1 MATNSGESN
10 GDTTLKP
17 QAQPSKPVPEP
28 TSVPE
33 NQKMQPLDSSP
44 NPITPPIPTA
54 DSKFPA
60 TPITVSS
67 RPPET
72 DADVIHVPSYS
83 RWFSWNNIHECEM
96 RILPEFFDGRSPS
109 KTPKV
114 YKYYRN
120 AIVKKFRDSIKE
132 TPPSKENPMPKIT
145 FTEARKSII
154 GDVGS
159 VRKVFDFLESWGLIN
174 YFGSPM
180 TKAQLK
186 WEDKESKN
194 VSAASQPNSDPGGA
208 NLVGD
213 ASVAK
218 KKFCS
223 SCNLPCT
230 IACFTNIKKDTTFCA
245 RCYVRAGV
253 NSADFKRVE
262 ISEDV
267 KTDWSEKET
276 LHLLE
281 AIMHYGD
288 DWKKVSEHVV
298 GRSEKECVDR
308 FIKLPFGEQYI
319 GPPDSVDPEE
329 SFYKGMDQLDTDSNP
344 SKKMRPTPFD
354 DASNP
359 ILAQAAF
366 LSTIVGVEVA
376 ERAASAGVK
385 ALTEVNNETSK
396 EFLESSADD
405 ARNHDS
411 LTTNGKSNANSLE
424 GAYLEAKMQLEKE
437 EHELERTISNIVEVQ
452 AKDIHDKLVHF
463 EELEL
468 QMEREWH
475 QLKQMQNQFTSGK
488 RTVHGVNGAMWMSCN
503 AIAPH
508 NEENTPITCYK
519 VENQRPNSVNYS
531 NQLLDRRRNETIC
544 GEYEKQMIRKIVMVL
559 YGIRSLSVG
568 LGCSNFIAMAIE
580 IARETTLDLGP
591 ELRLHFEYVVPLPKP
606 YVRLFGAAANAA
618 GRSLVNLIELSAS
631 NCHYKAVVELPQ
643 VQFCDMMKSNPEAK
657 SSASGLTTRVPVA
670 GTSTA
675 GSTALVPGVDFGS
688 RPVGSTLLNTV

>member
-17 QAQPSKPVPEP
+17 QAQPTKPAPEP

-33 NQKMQPLDSSP
+33 NQKLQPLDSSP
-44 NPITPPIPTA
+44 IPITPPIPTA

-67 RPPET
+67 RPHET
-72 DADVIHVPSYS
+72 VIDVIHVPSYS

-329 SFYKGMDQLDTDSNP
+329 SFYKGMDQLDTDSNL

-385 ALTEVNNETSK
+385 ALTEVNNEASK

-424 GAYLEAKMQLEKE
+424 GTYLEAKMQLEKE

-475 QLKQMQNQFTSGK
+475 QLKQMQNQLFADQLTLFFHK
-488 RTVHGVNGAMWMSCN
+488 KTM
-503 AIAPH
+503 
-508 NEENTPITCYK
+508 EK
-519 VENQRPNSVNYS
+519 V
-531 NQLLDRRRNETIC
+531 
-544 GEYEKQMIRKIVMVL
+544 
-559 YGIRSLSVG
+559 
-568 LGCSNFIAMAIE
+568 
-580 IARETTLDLGP
+580 
-591 ELRLHFEYVVPLPKP
+591 
-606 YVRLFGAAANAA
+606 
-618 GRSLVNLIELSAS
+618 
-631 NCHYKAVVELPQ
+631 
-643 VQFCDMMKSNPEAK
+643 
-657 SSASGLTTRVPVA
+657 
-670 GTSTA
+670 
-675 GSTALVPGVDFGS
+675 
-688 RPVGSTLLNTV
+688 

>member
-1 MATNSGESN
+1 MATNSGGS
-10 GDTTLKP
+10 DTPLKS
-17 QAQPSKPVPEP
+17 QPEP
-28 TSVPE
+28 TPAPE
-33 NQKMQPLDSSP
+33 NPNPQTFNSSP
-44 NPITPPIPTA
+44 NPILTTN
-54 DSKFPA
+54 SKFPTPA
-60 TPITVSS
+60 TVNS
-67 RPPET
+67 RPKEVNSVPES
-72 DADVIHVPSYS
+72 DVIHVPSYS
-83 RWFSWNNIHECEM
+83 RWFSWNNIHECEV
-96 RILPEFFDGRSPS
+96 RHLPEFFDGKSPS

-120 AIVKKFRDSIKE
+120 TIVKKFRDSIKE
-132 TPPSKENPMPKIT
+132 NPPSKENPTPKIT
-145 FTEARKSII
+145 FTEVRKCII

-174 YFGSPM
+174 YFGPPM

-194 VSAASQPNSDPGGA
+194 VTAAAQPNSDPAGA

-213 ASVAK
+213 ASAAK

-230 IACFTNIKKDTTFCA
+230 IACFSNIKKDTTFCA

-267 KTDWSEKET
+267 KADWTEKET

-308 FIKLPFGEQYI
+308 FVKLPFGEQYI

-329 SFYKGMDQLDTDSNP
+329 FFCKGTDQLDTESNP

-366 LSTIVGVEVA
+366 LSTLVGVEVA
-376 ERAASAGVK
+376 ERAASAAVK
-385 ALTEVNNETSK
+385 ALTEVNNGTSK
-396 EFLESSADD
+396 EFLESSAGD
-405 ARNHDS
+405 ARNNDS
-411 LTTNGKSNANSLE
+411 VTTNGKNNANSFE
-424 GAYLEAKMQLEKE
+424 GVYLEAKSQLEKE
-437 EHELERTISNIVEVQ
+437 EHELERTISDIVEVQ

-468 QMEREWH
+468 QMEREWQ
-475 QLKQMQNQFTSGK
+475 QLKQMQNQLF
-488 RTVHGVNGAMWMSCN
+488 AD
-503 AIAPH
+503 
-508 NEENTPITCYK
+508 
-519 VENQRPNSVNYS
+519 
-531 NQLLDRRRNETIC
+531 QL
-544 GEYEKQMIRKIVMVL
+544 
-559 YGIRSLSVG
+559 
-568 LGCSNFIAMAIE
+568 
-580 IARETTLDLGP
+580 
-591 ELRLHFEYVVPLPKP
+591 
-606 YVRLFGAAANAA
+606 
-618 GRSLVNLIELSAS
+618 
-631 NCHYKAVVELPQ
+631 
-643 VQFCDMMKSNPEAK
+643 
-657 SSASGLTTRVPVA
+657 
-670 GTSTA
+670 
-675 GSTALVPGVDFGS
+675 
-688 RPVGSTLLNTV
+688 TLLFNKKTMEQI

>member
-17 QAQPSKPVPEP
+17 QAQPSKPAPEP

-60 TPITVSS
+60 TPIAVSS

-72 DADVIHVPSYS
+72 DGDVIHVPSYS

-475 QLKQMQNQFTSGK
+475 QLKQMQNQLFADQLTLFFHK
-488 RTVHGVNGAMWMSCN
+488 KTM
-503 AIAPH
+503 
-508 NEENTPITCYK
+508 EK
-519 VENQRPNSVNYS
+519 V
-531 NQLLDRRRNETIC
+531 
-544 GEYEKQMIRKIVMVL
+544 
-559 YGIRSLSVG
+559 
-568 LGCSNFIAMAIE
+568 
-580 IARETTLDLGP
+580 
-591 ELRLHFEYVVPLPKP
+591 
-606 YVRLFGAAANAA
+606 
-618 GRSLVNLIELSAS
+618 
-631 NCHYKAVVELPQ
+631 
-643 VQFCDMMKSNPEAK
+643 
-657 SSASGLTTRVPVA
+657 
-670 GTSTA
+670 
-675 GSTALVPGVDFGS
+675 
-688 RPVGSTLLNTV
+688 

>member
-1 MATNSGESN
+1 MATNSGGS
-10 GDTTLKP
+10 DTPLKS
-17 QAQPSKPVPEP
+17 QPEP
-28 TSVPE
+28 TPAPE
-33 NQKMQPLDSSP
+33 NQNPQTFNSSP
-44 NPITPPIPTA
+44 NPIPATH
-54 DSKFPA
+54 SKFPTPA
-60 TPITVSS
+60 TVNS
-67 RPPET
+67 RPKEVNSVPES
-72 DADVIHVPSYS
+72 DVINVPSYS
-83 RWFSWNNIHECEM
+83 RWFSWNNIHECEV
-96 RILPEFFDGRSPS
+96 RHLPEFFDGKSPS

-120 AIVKKFRDSIKE
+120 TIVKKFRDSIKE
-132 TPPSKENPMPKIT
+132 NPPSKENPTPKIT
-145 FTEARKSII
+145 FTEVRKCII

-174 YFGSPM
+174 YFGPPM

-194 VSAASQPNSDPGGA
+194 VTAAAQPNSDPAGA

-213 ASVAK
+213 ASAAK

-230 IACFTNIKKDTTFCA
+230 IACFSNIKKDTTFCA

-267 KTDWSEKET
+267 KADWTEKET

-329 SFYKGMDQLDTDSNP
+329 FFCKGTDQLDTESNP

-366 LSTIVGVEVA
+366 LSTLVGVEVA
-376 ERAASAGVK
+376 ERAASAAVK
-385 ALTEVNNETSK
+385 ALTEVNNGTSK
-396 EFLESSADD
+396 EFLESSAGD
-405 ARNHDS
+405 ARNNDS
-411 LTTNGKSNANSLE
+411 VMTNGKNNANSFE
-424 GAYLEAKMQLEKE
+424 GVYLEAKSQLEKE
-437 EHELERTISNIVEVQ
+437 EHELERTISDIVEVQ

-468 QMEREWH
+468 QMEREWQ
-475 QLKQMQNQFTSGK
+475 QLKQMQNQLF
-488 RTVHGVNGAMWMSCN
+488 AD
-503 AIAPH
+503 
-508 NEENTPITCYK
+508 
-519 VENQRPNSVNYS
+519 
-531 NQLLDRRRNETIC
+531 QL
-544 GEYEKQMIRKIVMVL
+544 
-559 YGIRSLSVG
+559 
-568 LGCSNFIAMAIE
+568 
-580 IARETTLDLGP
+580 
-591 ELRLHFEYVVPLPKP
+591 
-606 YVRLFGAAANAA
+606 
-618 GRSLVNLIELSAS
+618 
-631 NCHYKAVVELPQ
+631 
-643 VQFCDMMKSNPEAK
+643 
-657 SSASGLTTRVPVA
+657 
-670 GTSTA
+670 
-675 GSTALVPGVDFGS
+675 
-688 RPVGSTLLNTV
+688 TLLFNKKTMEQI